1 MKEAFKEALSRFASG
16 VAVVAAR
23 LGEEER
29 GMTATAFMS
38 LSLEPP
44 LVALGISERARLLPL
59 LEEAQAFTVSLLRE
73 GQEGV
78 SEHFAG
84 RPKEGVGLL
93 EGRVPGALA
102 VLRCRLHALYP
113 GGGPPAGGGPGGGGG
128 AGGSG
133 ASFGL
138 LPEGLQEVGMAIV
151 RVGFLELW
159 VRDLEKSLE
168 FYQGLL
174 ASAWR
179 GGRGKWPTSGAT
191 RSWSGA

>member
-1 MKEAFKEALSRFASG
+1 VKEAFKEALSRFASG

-59 LEEAQAFTVSLLRE
+59 LEEAQAFTISLLRE

-78 SEHFAG
+78 SQHFAG

-113 GGGPPAGGGPGGGGG
+113 GGDHRLVVGLVEAVELGEAGPPLVY
-128 AGGSG
+128 
-133 ASFGL
+133 F
-138 LPEGLQEVGMAIV
+138 Q
-151 RVGFLELW
+151 
-159 VRDLEKSLE
+159 
-168 FYQGLL
+168 
-174 ASAWR
+174 R
-179 GGRGKWPTSGAT
+179 GYRRLVWPS
-191 RSWSGA
+191 